1 MSIATKR
8 GDGGQTGLA
17 GGIRVSK
24 SSLRVESYGTVDEL
38 NSALGWARSICEDT
52 DLRERTKSIQRE
64 LFRIGSGLATP
75 PESSKPQVPVPP
87 ELVDGL
93 TRQVHEMEATEGLLS
108 DWSLPGETTSGAAY
122 DVARTVCRRAERCV
136 VRLIESGDAV
146 EPNILAYLNRLSDL
160 LWLFAR
166 KAEITAGVENSL
178 REMNGK
184 EGPRW
189 SRAW

>member
-38 NSALGWARSICEDT
+38 NSALGWARSVCDDA

-87 ELVDGL
+87 ELVEEL

-108 DWSLPGETTSGAAY
+108 DWSLPGETASGAAY

-136 VRLIESGDAV
+136 VRLMESGDAV

-166 KAEITAGVENSL
+166 KAEMIAGVENSL

-184 EGPRW
+184 TGPRW